1 MEDIIIKT
9 MAPTPSF
16 SYENMKLMQQLV
28 SCLPIEDADAHLIEE
43 LNVPS
48 TSLDGS
54 LENVSKS
61 FGYESY
67 DDDDE

>member
-16 SYENMKLMQQLV
+16 SKYENMKLMQQLV
-28 SCLPIEDADAHLIEE
+28 SCLPIEDAIAHLIEE
-43 LNVPS
+43 LNVS
-48 TSLDGS
+48 TSFDAS
-54 LENVSKS
+54 FENVSKS
-61 FGYESY
+61 FGY